1 MCGSQSSSKSER
13 LATSEPTFDQKI
25 KCKIFPPRNPR
36 VDLVGLWYFSY
47 FWFQFALTIQII
59 TSENWIGLIN
69 LGFIFPSHLVSQIWG
84 SAWGAGGPLPRGSL
98 ILTPHWSSE
107 HARFRYKFC
116 ILVYCH
122 TLIHAVKINENAVF
136 GPNPGHFAL
145 PKSVSN
151 GHESLSNDYYDA
163 YIFVSGLKVN
173 PYSVH
178 GSVEWTL

>member
-1 MCGSQSSSKSER
+1 MTRIDDKNNPEVTGGGTTVRGGKH
-13 LATSEPTFDQKI
+13 A
-25 KCKIFPPRNPR
+25 IF
-36 VDLVGLWYFSY
+36 
-47 FWFQFALTIQII
+47 
-59 TSENWIGLIN
+59 
-69 LGFIFPSHLVSQIWG
+69 
-84 SAWGAGGPLPRGSL
+84 GGVQWRPNRIPARHQYKF
-98 ILTPHWSSE
+98 TRFSSE

-163 YIFVSGLKVN
+163 YIFVSGSKVN

-178 GSVEWTL
+178 GSVE